1 MTPEFEIFF
10 RIEVGLSHS
19 EMEQVHALAI
29 QRTLQ
34 RNELLLQQGQLCR
47 HKVFVLKG
55 LLRNFAVA
63 ADGNEHILQF
73 SDANNWTL
81 DVESYD
87 RETPAVFN
95 IAAIEKSEVLLWA
108 KPDFNLLLKDIP
120 KLKSFSERLI
130 SHNMHAS
137 RQRIL
142 AALSATPEEKYED
155 FVRNSPELLS
165 RLPLRMIAAYLG
177 ISLKTLTRIRHAQLQ
192 R

>member
-1 MTPEFEIFF
+1 MTAEFEAFF
-10 RIEVGLSHS
+10 RTQVNLSDS
-19 EMEQVHALAI
+19 EMEQVHASAI

-34 RNELLLQQGQLCR
+34 RNELLLQQGQVCR
-47 HKVFVLKG
+47 HKVFVVKG

-73 SDANNWTL
+73 SAANNWTL

-95 IAAIEKSEVLLWA
+95 IAAIEKSEVLLWT
-108 KPDFNLLLKDIP
+108 KPDFNRLLNDIP

-130 SHNMHAS
+130 SHNMHLS

-142 AALSATPEEKYED
+142 AGLSASPEEKYED
-155 FVRNSPELLS
+155 FVSSSPDLLL

-177 ISLKTLTRIRHAQLQ
+177 ISLKTLTRIRHAQLH